1 MLGLFEFM
9 NTLIDLCNNYKNYLE
24 VESSVHFDT
33 FCNRLQSNPESA
45 HGEAVVFS
53 YLNSNKLK
61 VKNFEDPAKGGPD
74 FICEGYS
81 KQFVVE
87 VTSLD
92 SNAVVF
98 HSGIPNRIPDGVEA
112 YPFNAINH
120 LLKRKATEKATQVS
134 DLNIP
139 RVLAIT
145 IEHVHSGLLFTTDM
159 IQNLMTGDTIISVSL
174 NDPDVKS
181 KETTNLNN
189 SVFFKFSKEDGKIVS
204 CRRSISAIITLEI
217 FNNECRVLGVL
228 HPDPAVKFSPG
239 FLPTT
244 PFLKLVEWPIKENK
258 VFTEWVIHDP
268 ESTTFYYTYMYKG
281 G

>member
-9 NTLIDLCNNYKNYLE
+9 NTLNDLCINYKKYLE
-24 VESSVHFDT
+24 AEASFHYDA

-53 YLNSNKLK
+53 YLNSNRFK

-81 KQFVVE
+81 RQFIVE

-92 SNAVVF
+92 SNAVEN
-98 HSGIPNRIPDGVEA
+98 HSGIPNRIPDGIEA
-112 YPFNAINH
+112 HSFNAINH
-120 LLKRKATEKATQVS
+120 LLKRKATEKTTQVAG
-134 DLNIP
+134 LELP

-145 IEHVHSGLLFTTDM
+145 IEHVHSGVLFTTDM
-159 IQNLMTGDTIISVSL
+159 IQNLMTGDTKISVPL
-174 NDPDVKS
+174 NDPDAIS
-181 KETTNLNN
+181 KETTSLDN
-189 SVFFKFSKEDGKIVS
+189 SVFFKFSKEDGKIVP
-204 CRRSISAIITLEI
+204 CRQSISAIITLEI
-217 FNNECRVLGVL
+217 FNNECRVLGML

-258 VFTEWVIHDP
+258 IFTEWIIYDP
-268 ESTTFYYTYMYKG
+268 ESTNFYYTYIYK
-281 G
+281 